1 MARNLGIL
9 FHSSSTTLK
18 RFPLVLDIGAK
29 HGYPS
34 AALSNFAAHSFT
46 FDDIECK
53 SMEGFLQSLK
63 FDKPHIQAEVC
74 RLVGVG
80 AKNRGKDRNR
90 NWKMANALWW
100 KGTEFPRQSD
110 EYQQLLDH
118 AYLALEQ
125 QCSEFRKA
133 LLDTGTATLTHTI
146 GRRSAMD
153 TILTQREFCDRL
165 ESLRAHMVAG
175 HNLATVTRL

>member
-1 MARNLGIL
+1 M
-9 FHSSSTTLK
+9 
-18 RFPLVLDIGAK
+18 VLDIGAK

-34 AALSNFAAHSFT
+34 SALSNFAAHKFT
-46 FDDIECK
+46 FDGVECN

-100 KGTEFPRQSD
+100 KGVEFPRESD
-110 EYQQLLDH
+110 EYQELLDQ
-118 AYLALEQ
+118 AYLALARN
-125 QCSEFRKA
+125 STEFRKA
-133 LLDTGTATLTHTI
+133 LLDTGTSSLTHSI
-146 GRRSAMD
+146 GRRNVMD

-165 ESLRAHMVAG
+165 ESLRSHMTVG
-175 HNLATVTRL
+175 HNLQTITRL